1 MIGTQREVY
10 ETGRTRTYVRKFSPL
25 ELTHN
30 LRQFKTVEEA
40 AAHLKR
46 PVGAYSVEI
55 TEEEVCVDQERGLGS
70 VRATSWRKISER
82 VL

>member
-1 MIGTQREVY
+1 MIGVQREVY

-25 ELTHN
+25 ELTYN
-30 LRQFKTVEEA
+30 LRQFGTVDEA
-40 AAHLKR
+40 ARAMGR